1 MTDADRGGRAPAAL
15 TLERVASLVGGRL
28 RGRPDTPVR
37 GVAPIDE
44 AGPEQMGFLARG
56 RYARFVAESRA
67 GAFLVA
73 RELEGELPPDAP
85 RVVVEE
91 PYRAL
96 RELLAHLHPET
107 AAPPAV
113 HATAVLGRGV
123 RLGEGVR
130 VDPYAV
136 IEDGVSVGAGTRIG
150 AHCVLGAGTR
160 VGERCTL
167 HPHVVTYADSRI
179 GSDTTLH
186 SGVRVGCDG
195 FGYTTVAG
203 RHRKMPQVGRAVIGD
218 DVEIGA
224 NTTIDRGSLGDTVVG
239 EGAKIDNLVQ
249 VAHNV
254 RIGAGAM
261 LAALVG
267 IAGSTRIG
275 RGAWL
280 GGRASAVNHLEIG
293 DGARVTFGSTVT
305 RDVPAGETV
314 SGYPARPHREELRK
328 QAHLA
333 RLPKLLERVR
343 RAGSD

>member
-1 MTDADRGGRAPAAL
+1 MTHAGRAGRTL
-15 TLERVASLVGGRL
+15 TLERVAALVDGRL
-28 RGRPDTPVR
+28 GGAPDTPVG

-44 AGPEQMGFLARG
+44 AGPEQMAFLARR
-56 RYARFVAESRA
+56 RYARFIAKSRA
-67 GAFLVA
+67 GSFLVA
-73 RELEGELPPDAP
+73 RELEHELPDDAP
-85 RVVVEE
+85 RVVVED

-96 RELLAHLHPET
+96 RALLAHLDPQT
-107 AAPPAV
+107 SAAPPSV

-123 RLGEGVR
+123 RLGDGVR
-130 VDPYAV
+130 IDPYVV
-136 IEDGVSVGAGTRIG
+136 IEDGVSIGTGTRVG
-150 AHCVLGAGTR
+150 AHCVVGARTS
-160 VGERCTL
+160 VGERCML
-167 HPHVVTYADSRI
+167 HPHVVIYADSCI
-179 GSDTTLH
+179 GSNTTLH

-195 FGYTTVAG
+195 FGYTTEEG
-203 RHRKMPQVGRAVIGD
+203 RHHKMPQVGRAVIGD

-224 NTTIDRGSLGDTVVG
+224 NTTIDRGSLGDTLVG
-239 EGAKIDNLVQ
+239 EGTKIDNLVQ

-275 RGAWL
+275 KGAWL

-343 RAGSD
+343 RPGSD